1 MFLLLTRV
9 ILWLLLFT
17 LVYYVLAQL
26 IPKEY
31 LAWIGG
37 IFLFVILVL
46 VFINTNDTFVLAA
59 GSIISFPLKPLGL
72 SLLLLFF
79 GITGIKKNA
88 LKNEGYFQLWTAFL
102 ILLLSSTPYLAY
114 QLAQQA
120 EREFIQAEQQR
131 REICQDRCP
140 TNITSPGTQRAR
152 AIVVLGHE
160 SPQGNLAYI
169 RQVQINDISDRL
181 IYASQVYQEQ
191 LALQNRPLLIISTG
205 YNFTKDNNNQ
215 SSDLTTTMSKLG
227 VPPDRL
233 IIENN
238 SVNLHSSA
246 VAVEQILKQRGLGNK
261 EIILITSGLNSNRA
275 RLTFAQM
282 RFKVTPRTEEF
293 YTLPSGNIS
302 IKNLKFQDFIPNVE
316 ALTITTQVVEEFLA
330 SLYYFLRGWLS
341 PVIF

>member
-9 ILWLLLFT
+9 ILWLLLFA
-17 LVYYVLAQL
+17 LVYYILAQL

-31 LAWIGG
+31 LAWLGG

-46 VFINTNDTFVLAA
+46 VFINTNDAFSLAA
-59 GSIISFPLKPLGL
+59 GSVISFPFKPLGL
-72 SLLLLFF
+72 SLLLLLFA
-79 GITGIKKNA
+79 ITGIKKNA
-88 LKNEGYFQLWTAFL
+88 LKNEGYFQLFAAFL

-120 EREFIQAEQQR
+120 EREFIQSEQQR
-131 REICQDRCP
+131 REICQDQCP
-140 TNITSPGTQRAR
+140 DNITPPAAQKVK

-181 IYASQVYQEQ
+181 IYATQVYQEQ
-191 LALQNRPLLIISTG
+191 LSLGNSPLLIVSTA

-215 SSDLTTTMSKLG
+215 SSDFTTILAKLG
-227 VPPDRL
+227 VPADK
-233 IIENN
+233 IILENN
-238 SVNLHSSA
+238 SLDLHSSA
-246 VAVEQILKQRGLGNK
+246 VAVEKILKQRGLGNQQ
-261 EIILITSGLNSNRA
+261 IILITSALNSNRA

-293 YTLPSGNIS
+293 YTLPSGNVS
-302 IKNLKFQDFIPNVE
+302 LKNLKVQDFIPNVS
-316 ALTITTQVVEEFLA
+316 ALSITTRVVEEFLA

>member
-1 MFLLLTRV
+1 MFILLTRV
-9 ILWLLLFT
+9 ILWLLLCA

-31 LAWIGG
+31 LAWLGG
-37 IFLFVILVL
+37 ILLFAIIVL
-46 VFINTNDTFVLAA
+46 VFLNTNDAFVLAA
-59 GSIISFPLKPLGL
+59 GSVISFPFKPLGL
-72 SLLLLFF
+72 SLLLLLF
-79 GITGIKKNA
+79 GITGIKKNGITNA
-88 LKNEGYFQLWTAFL
+88 GYYQLWTALL

-120 EREFIQAEQQR
+120 EREFIQVEQQR

-140 TNITSPGTQRAR
+140 DNLPPPEAQRAR

-169 RQVQINDISDRL
+169 RQVQINDLSDRL
-181 IYASQVYQEQ
+181 IYASQVYKEQ
-191 LALQNRPLLIISTG
+191 SSLGNRPFVIVSTK

-215 SSDLTTTMSKLG
+215 SSDFTTILSKLG
-227 VPPDRL
+227 VPSDR
-233 IIENN
+233 IILETN
-238 SVNLHSSA
+238 SLDLHSSA
-246 VAVEQILKQRGLGNK
+246 VAVERILKQRGVGNQQ
-261 EIILITSGLNSNRA
+261 IILITSALNSNRA

-293 YTLPSGNIS
+293 YTLQSGNVS
-302 IKNLKFQDFIPNVE
+302 IQNLKVQDFIPNVA
-316 ALTITTQVVEEFLA
+316 ALTITTRVVEEFLA

-341 PVIF
+341 PVIL

>member
-1 MFLLLTRV
+1 
-9 ILWLLLFT
+9 
-17 LVYYVLAQL
+17 L

-31 LAWIGG
+31 LAWVGG

-46 VFINTNDTFVLAA
+46 VFINTNDAFSLAA
-59 GSIISFPLKPLGL
+59 GSVISFPFKPLGL
-72 SLLLLFF
+72 SLLLLLLA
-79 GITGIKKNA
+79 ITGINKNA
-88 LKNEGYFQLWTAFL
+88 LKNEGYYQLWAAFL

-140 TNITSPGTQRAR
+140 ANLTPPAAQRAR

-181 IYASQVYQEQ
+181 IYAAQVYQEQ
-191 LALQNRPLLIISTG
+191 LSLENRPFLIVSTA
-205 YNFTKDNNNQ
+205 YNFTKDNKNQ
-215 SSDLTTTMSKLG
+215 SGDFTTILSQLG
-227 VPPDRL
+227 VPADR
-233 IIENN
+233 IILETN
-238 SVNLHSSA
+238 SLDLHSSA
-246 VAVEQILKQRGLGNK
+246 VAVEQILKQRGLGNQQ
-261 EIILITSGLNSNRA
+261 IILITSALNSNRA

-293 YTLPSGNIS
+293 YTLQSGNIP
-302 IKNLKFQDFIPNVE
+302 IKNLKVQDFLPNVA
-316 ALTITTQVVEEFLA
+316 ALTITTRVVEEFLA

-341 PVIF
+341 PVIL